1 MWRSG
6 KRSQP
11 QQSFRSTSPGAAMQ
25 EQVNRWH
32 RANVVFVEAYSDPRG
47 KPERE
52 RVLYP
57 VRKLVDQMH
66 LELLR
71 AVRTN
76 R

>member
-1 MWRSG
+1 M
-6 KRSQP
+6 
-11 QQSFRSTSPGAAMQ
+11 QQQQGEGRETSSAQQADID
-25 EQVNRWH
+25 QVNRWH

-71 AVRTN
+71 AVRIQ

>member
-1 MWRSG
+1 M
-6 KRSQP
+6 
-11 QQSFRSTSPGAAMQ
+11 QQQQGEGRETSSAQQADID
-25 EQVNRWH
+25 QVNRWH

-52 RVLYP
+52 RILYP